1 MSQFVKEVTHVAKT
15 PVRIE
20 REDNDVINIEGTR
33 YDGDYFRFMGAPD
46 ADVLYAVRRLEDGC
60 VCLTV
65 VNSLEQAEQFFL
77 EVASG

>member
-1 MSQFVKEVTHVAKT
+1 MSEFIKEVKHTAKP

-20 REDNDVINIEGTR
+20 REEGDVINIEGTR

-46 ADVLYAVRRLEDGC
+46 ADVLYAVRKLDDGC

-65 VNSLEQAEQFFL
+65 VNNEEQALQFFQ
-77 EVASG
+77 EIASG